1 MMEKQIFDSKELE
14 AIHCD
19 MDEQETSITMLRNS
33 DEVKIYTSDNKMLTK
48 LSKMFDKNKEI
59 WKCFE
64 CGRDS
69 AGKVTGYLFITNKK
83 AISFRTGKGKNIS
96 EEDREKRRERFKKLH
111 NN

>member
-1 MMEKQIFDSKELE
+1 MKERQIFDISEFE
-14 AIHCD
+14 AIRCD

-33 DEVKIYTSDNKMLTK
+33 DQVKIYTSDNKMLTK
-48 LSKMFDKNKEI
+48 LSKIFSKNKDN
-59 WKCFE
+59 WTCFE

-96 EEDREKRRERFKKLH
+96 EEARQKRRERFKKFH
-111 NN
+111 NK